1 MIYYLNNYIEK
12 GMRFYD
18 NPHFANISRVLMDHY
33 MIDAKSNALTNTKT
47 YNLTGGSIRRQYE
60 YIPKSFIETREAEG
74 RKLIL
79 NATNVITPS
88 NYNFG
93 GRVNTHGGNMGKF
106 FKPVI
111 SAGLDVLAPAAGMYL
126 GGPVGATLAK
136 GVREGVRAVTGYGK
150 AKKGGKKAVGVGVYG
165 GSMNA
170 SDTTVGGSMSAGCNG
185 DMACL
190 PCKKKMK
197 GSAKTAGAK
206 TAGAKTAGSRM
217 DMVKKIMK
225 EKNMKLGQASKYI
238 KDNNLY

>member
-1 MIYYLNNYIEK
+1 
-12 GMRFYD
+12 
-18 NPHFANISRVLMDHY
+18 MDHY

-225 EKNMKLGQASKYI
+225 EKNMKLGAASKFI
-238 KDNNLY
+238 KENNLY